1 MDEYIKL
8 LQSHDWFYNYSDD
21 HRVWRAGEEQYKKI
35 MALAKEHDPSF
46 EIFRQYMKE

>member
-1 MDEYIKL
+1 MDEYINL
-8 LQSHDWFYNYSDD
+8 LKIHDWYYVFSDD
-21 HRVWRAGEEQYKKI
+21 HRVWKAGEEQYKKI